1 MQTKPRT
8 WKFWVSRSI
17 FGLLFIASLWL
28 INLIWFRPLNIRNFY
43 DRVFVEIVLK
53 DPELIT
59 TLGIPVLND
68 LNKNKLTDISVEK
81 KTEKLNL
88 LKKDYD
94 LLLSYNYNNQS
105 KANQLNTDILKWYLK
120 SIIDGEPFSDY
131 DYPVNQMSGIQN
143 DLPSFMAT
151 AHKLKNKSDIEAYIT
166 RLSLFDTKFNQLL
179 TSLKI
184 REEKGIIPPK
194 FVLDRVLDEMKG
206 FTGEKNTSSNPVR
219 TNVLYTSFVSKIGK
233 LETLSNE
240 EKQAYTLKVE
250 TEIRSAVFGAYQK
263 LISYLENLKTK
274 ATIDDGVW
282 KLPEGDA
289 YYRYQLKLMTTT
301 NLTPEEIHQMG
312 LKEVNR
318 IKKEMRS
325 IIKSEGYTDTT
336 QSIGTTM
343 QTLSLDE
350 RFLYPENDEGRE
362 KLLQSYQDILQKA
375 NTRLDNAFALR
386 PNAGIEV
393 KRVPE
398 FRETGQAKAY
408 YQGPKMDGSS
418 KGVFYVNLRK
428 VHEHP
433 TYTMKSLAYHEG
445 IPGHHFQ
452 HALQAEL
459 KGTPIFRKVIPFT
472 AYTEGWAMYS
482 EQLAWELGFYDHDPI
497 GNLGRLQSEMWR
509 AVRLVADTGIHFK
522 KWTREEAI
530 EYMVSNTGLTTSE
543 VATEIERYIVM
554 PGQACAYKIGMMK
567 ILELRERAKTK
578 LGDRF
583 NLKNFHRVV
592 LQNGAVPLEILEKL
606 VDEYIDTTS
615 RTYAV

>member
-28 INLIWFRPLNIRNFY
+28 INLIWFRPLNIRNYY

-81 KTEKLNL
+81 KIEKLNL

-263 LISYLENLKTK
+263 LISYVENLKTK

-289 YYRYQLKLMTTT
+289 YYRYQLRLMTTT

-350 RFLYPENDEGRE
+350 RFLYPENDEGRG

-375 NTRLDNAFALR
+375 NIRLDNAFALR

>member
-28 INLIWFRPLNIRNFY
+28 INLIWFRPFNIRNFY

-81 KTEKLNL
+81 ETEKLNL

-131 DYPVNQMSGIQN
+131 NYPVNQMSGIQN

-151 AHKLKNKSDIEAYIT
+151 AHKLKSNSDIEAYIT
-166 RLSLFDTKFNQLL
+166 RLSLFNNKFNQLL

-194 FVLDRVLDEMKG
+194 FVIERVLDEMKG
-206 FTGEKNTSSNPVR
+206 FTGEKNTTSDPVR
-219 TNVLYTSFVSKIGK
+219 TNILYTNFVSKISQ
-233 LETLSNE
+233 LETLTNE
-240 EKQAYTLKVE
+240 EKQGYTLKVE
-250 TEIRSAVFGAYQK
+250 SEIRSAVFGAYQK
-263 LISYLENLKTK
+263 LISYLEYLKTK
-274 ATIDDGVW
+274 ATADDGVW
-282 KLPEGDA
+282 KLPDGDA
-289 YYRYQLKLMTTT
+289 YYRYRLKLMTTT
-301 NLTPEEIHQMG
+301 NLTPEEVHQMG
-312 LKEVNR
+312 LKEVYR

-325 IIKSEGYTDTT
+325 ILKSEGYTDTT

-343 QTLSLDE
+343 QILSQDE

-362 KLLQSYQDILQKA
+362 KLMQSYQDILQKA
-375 NTRLDNAFALR
+375 NAGLDNAFDLR
-386 PNAGIEV
+386 SKAGIEV
-393 KRVPE
+393 KRVPD

-452 HALQAEL
+452 HSLQAEL

-509 AVRLVADTGIHFK
+509 AVRLVTDTGIHFK
-522 KWTREEAI
+522 KWTREKAI

-543 VATEIERYIVM
+543 VTTEIERYIVM

-578 LGDRF
+578 LGNRF
-583 NLKNFHRVV
+583 SLKDFHRVV

-606 VDEYIDTTS
+606 VDEYIATTS
-615 RTYAV
+615 SKYAV